1 MEANP
6 PTWSYLRRCLESR
19 CVDGGIHIFNSLL
32 DLELFSVK
40 LVFELINGAFKFNNL
55 NIFFKNLRWL
65 YFVGGVD

>member
-55 NIFFKNLRWL
+55 NIF
-65 YFVGGVD
+65 